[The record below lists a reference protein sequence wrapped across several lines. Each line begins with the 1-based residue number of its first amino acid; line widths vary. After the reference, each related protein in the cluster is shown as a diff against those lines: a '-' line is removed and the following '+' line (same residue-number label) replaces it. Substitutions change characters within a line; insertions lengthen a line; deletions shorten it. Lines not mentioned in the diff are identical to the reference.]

1 MPENLLFAL
10 DFLQGSRYNKCS
22 FKRRKEDIMEIQ
34 GLGLSSTVL
43 SNANTSSAV
52 GMAMLNKALDADQ
65 DTGEALT
72 RMLERSVNP
81 LVGQNIDIRI

>member
-1 MPENLLFAL
+1 M
-10 DFLQGSRYNKCS
+10 D
-22 FKRRKEDIMEIQ
+22 IQ

-43 SNANTSSAV
+43 SNANVQSSV

-65 DTGEALT
+65 TNGDVLT
-72 RMLERSVNP
+72 SMLERSVNP